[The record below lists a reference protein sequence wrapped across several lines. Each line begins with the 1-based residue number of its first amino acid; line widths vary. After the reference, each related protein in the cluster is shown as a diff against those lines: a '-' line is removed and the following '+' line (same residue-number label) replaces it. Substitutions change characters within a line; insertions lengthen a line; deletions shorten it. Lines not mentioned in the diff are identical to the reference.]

1 MAIPLK
7 SSINMPDE
15 RTWRQ
20 LRIDLAAAHRIA
32 AMQGFNEGIF
42 NHLTAYSPARPDRFL
57 ALPFGRYWT
66 EAVAS
71 ELIEVGFDG
80 VVLEGSGHVESSSYC
95 IHAPIHQARPDSA
108 CVLHTHMPYASALTR
123 LEDPRLRAIGQT
135 EITFMNDIA
144 YDDGYA
150 GFARNPEEG
159 VRMAKVLGNTNI
171 LFLANHGVIVL
182 GRSIAEAYDRLYYL
196 ERACQVQL
204 YAMWTGA
211 PLKYVSPDVTRLL
224 AGQNAE
230 PQLYDGLTGA
240 EHHFE
245 ALKRVLSGTVRK
257 NFDD

>member
-1 MAIPLK
+1 MAIALQDQVTSAAAK
-7 SSINMPDE
+7 A
-15 RTWRQ
+15 WRQ
-20 LRIDLAAAHRIA
+20 LRVDLAAAHRIA

-80 VVLEGSGHVESSSYC
+80 AVLDGAGHVESSSYC

-123 LEDPRLRAIGQT
+123 LEDPRLKAIGQT

-144 YDDGYA
+144 YDGDYA
-150 GFARNPEEG
+150 GFARSPEEG
-159 VRMAKVLGNTNI
+159 RRMAKVLGAKNI

-182 GRSIAEAYDRLYYL
+182 GASIAEAYDRLYYL

-211 PLKYVSPDVTRLL
+211 PLKYVAPEVTRLL
-224 AGQNAE
+224 TGQNGA
-230 PQLYDGLTGA
+230 PQLYDGRTGA
-240 EHHFE
+240 EHHFD
-245 ALKRVLSGTVRK
+245 ALKRVVSGVVRK